1 MSIRKPAEGDKSE
14 VDDADFAV
22 GKYNVYVFCNLP
34 ADRLTLK
41 QHRLLVEAVKKGA
54 GFIML
59 GGHYSFGPGGWADTP
74 LAEVLPCAIHPGDGE
89 IEEPTKLVP
98 TRTGLDSF
106 ILQVGATEAETT
118 KIWDSMP
125 AMLGTNRFGE
135 LKAGASVLAT
145 TARIRAGHDEPGN
158 RRRPSDRLR
167 RRDLGLG
174 SPDRGRAAGPPQVL
188 ETVDFLAL
196 TQGG

>member
-1 MSIRKPAEGDKSE
+1 MLFLQGPNSSFDYKYLGGAIMQSPAIQMDGMSIRQPAQGDKSE

-22 GKYNVYVFCNLP
+22 GKYNVYIFCNLP
-34 ADRLTLK
+34 ADHLTLK

-59 GGHYSFGPGGWADTP
+59 GGHSSFGPGGWADTP
-74 LAEVLPCAIHPGDGE
+74 LAEILPCAIHPGDGE

-98 TRTGLDSF
+98 TPLGLDSF

-125 AMLGTNRFGE
+125 PMLGTNRFGE
-135 LKAGASVLAT
+135 LKASATVLAT
-145 TARIRAGHDEPGN
+145 TPDPM
-158 RRRPSDRLR
+158 PSR
-167 RRDLGLG
+167 
-174 SPDRGRAAGPPQVL
+174 
-188 ETVDFLAL
+188 
-196 TQGG
+196 